1 MLRFWH
7 LWLPLALAN
16 GALQWLNCL
25 GPPFKPAW
33 ASLQATLLELL
44 QRQPDLLMIGRPLP
58 PAVVM
63 LVEELEPMCQARK
76 DVAALLAWT
85 GEKPETD
92 YEAMGS
98 LRWWINASY
107 EVEEVEGN
115 GFCLYGCVTVLFLL
129 AFNEL
134 SWLLISPEEPSVAT
148 AEKSMQYIFMSLH
161 LSRSLLGDHST
172 LDLLSSSAWPP
183 RLPNWTM
190 EVFERAEVLIGGSK
204 PVQESPHESS
214 ALSLARR
221 WQPCDPLRQVCSAPS
236 PAEGGR
242 NLMDSHSGRRD
253 EALVMLLVGEHAPF
267 ENTVWQC
274 IESASIALSVP
285 VRPIFAGAY
294 YGCRG
299 LPSACAPDSTKDW
312 FRAWMRRWPKQSE
325 SALEGVQTEAD
336 ALFEAIKRHPDPEAA
351 RPDILFCGDTVLF
364 CWLLRR
370 RSLLARHAGFHELP
384 ALHVYGMV
392 FLQYVPPMWRRE
404 MLEDFANW
412 WLLERSPVREPAG
425 VQIEALGLQ
434 LQWQMG
440 IALPFVP
447 STGTSDSAG
456 VLYHAPRP
464 GEERSVLVLKSAFYA
479 LAPGKVFG
487 VVLQR
492 LSRESRLSWSHWAFE
507 GKRNTFLNFEEMAS
521 HSCAVYVA
529 PEFSQLLLRDIYGIG
544 LPILAPNLEWHRRL
558 LQHIFAS
565 WGQLHSEHDI
575 GRHRPPEAR
584 SAEAQSHQIFDA
596 AGQWPFPPFYNPLEH
611 PLERLRFWL
620 PLAEVHRYPNIL
632 YFRSLTELLELA
644 ETSNFERQSAEIQAH
659 GRIITANVRAF
670 YRRALAQLISAT
682 APASGGEWQG
692 RRERL

>member
-1 MLRFWH
+1 
-7 LWLPLALAN
+7 
-16 GALQWLNCL
+16 
-25 GPPFKPAW
+25 
-33 ASLQATLLELL
+33 
-44 QRQPDLLMIGRPLP
+44 
-58 PAVVM
+58 
-63 LVEELEPMCQARK
+63 
-76 DVAALLAWT
+76 
-85 GEKPETD
+85 
-92 YEAMGS
+92 
-98 LRWWINASY
+98 
-107 EVEEVEGN
+107 
-115 GFCLYGCVTVLFLL
+115 
-129 AFNEL
+129 
-134 SWLLISPEEPSVAT
+134 
-148 AEKSMQYIFMSLH
+148 
-161 LSRSLLGDHST
+161 
-172 LDLLSSSAWPP
+172 
-183 RLPNWTM
+183 
-190 EVFERAEVLIGGSK
+190 
-204 PVQESPHESS
+204 
-214 ALSLARR
+214 
-221 WQPCDPLRQVCSAPS
+221 
-236 PAEGGR
+236 
-242 NLMDSHSGRRD
+242 MDSHSGRKD

-312 FRAWMRRWPKQSE
+312 FGSWMRRWPNQSE
-325 SALEGVQTEAD
+325 FALEGVQTEAD
-336 ALFEAIKRHPDPEAA
+336 GLFEAVKTGIFDSQRDGHHMFPPKAA
-351 RPDILFCGDTVLF
+351 RPDILFCGDTVLQLGMSGGNLF
-364 CWLLRR
+364 MLN
-370 RSLLARHAGFHELP
+370 SVQVLLAPAPAKSAGP
-384 ALHVYGMV
+384 ACPLHVYGMV

-464 GEERSVLVLKSAFYA
+464 GEGRSVLVLKSAFYA

-492 LSRESRLSWSHWAFE
+492 LSRESRLSWNHWAFE
-507 GKRNTFLNFEEMAS
+507 GKRNSFLNFEEMAS

-575 GRHRPPEAR
+575 GRHRPSPEYQTYR
-584 SAEAQSHQIFDA
+584 
-596 AGQWPFPPFYNPLEH
+596 
-611 PLERLRFWL
+611 
-620 PLAEVHRYPNIL
+620 
-632 YFRSLTELLELA
+632 
-644 ETSNFERQSAEIQAH
+644 ET
-659 GRIITANVRAF
+659 
-670 YRRALAQLISAT
+670 
-682 APASGGEWQG
+682 
-692 RRERL
+692 

>member
-1 MLRFWH
+1 
-7 LWLPLALAN
+7 
-16 GALQWLNCL
+16 
-25 GPPFKPAW
+25 
-33 ASLQATLLELL
+33 
-44 QRQPDLLMIGRPLP
+44 
-58 PAVVM
+58 
-63 LVEELEPMCQARK
+63 
-76 DVAALLAWT
+76 
-85 GEKPETD
+85 
-92 YEAMGS
+92 
-98 LRWWINASY
+98 
-107 EVEEVEGN
+107 
-115 GFCLYGCVTVLFLL
+115 
-129 AFNEL
+129 
-134 SWLLISPEEPSVAT
+134 
-148 AEKSMQYIFMSLH
+148 
-161 LSRSLLGDHST
+161 
-172 LDLLSSSAWPP
+172 
-183 RLPNWTM
+183 
-190 EVFERAEVLIGGSK
+190 
-204 PVQESPHESS
+204 
-214 ALSLARR
+214 
-221 WQPCDPLRQVCSAPS
+221 
-236 PAEGGR
+236 
-242 NLMDSHSGRRD
+242 MDSHSGRKD

-312 FRAWMRRWPKQSE
+312 FGSWMRRWPNQSE
-325 SALEGVQTEAD
+325 FALEAD
-336 ALFEAIKRHPDPEAA
+336 GLFEAVKTGIFDSQRDGHHMFPPKAA
-351 RPDILFCGDTVLF
+351 RPDILFCGDTVLQLGMSGGNLF
-364 CWLLRR
+364 MLNSVQDAQDRSKCFVQHRGCWHFRNSATKLWGFV
-370 RSLLARHAGFHELP
+370 LAVSVTS
-384 ALHVYGMV
+384 LHVYGMV

-464 GEERSVLVLKSAFYA
+464 GEGRSVLVLKSAFYA

-492 LSRESRLSWSHWAFE
+492 LSRESRLSWNHWAFE
-507 GKRNTFLNFEEMAS
+507 GKRNSFLNFEEMAS

-575 GRHRPPEAR
+575 GRH
-584 SAEAQSHQIFDA
+584 
-596 AGQWPFPPFYNPLEH
+596 
-611 PLERLRFWL
+611 
-620 PLAEVHRYPNIL
+620 
-632 YFRSLTELLELA
+632 
-644 ETSNFERQSAEIQAH
+644 
-659 GRIITANVRAF
+659 
-670 YRRALAQLISAT
+670 
-682 APASGGEWQG
+682 
-692 RRERL
+692 